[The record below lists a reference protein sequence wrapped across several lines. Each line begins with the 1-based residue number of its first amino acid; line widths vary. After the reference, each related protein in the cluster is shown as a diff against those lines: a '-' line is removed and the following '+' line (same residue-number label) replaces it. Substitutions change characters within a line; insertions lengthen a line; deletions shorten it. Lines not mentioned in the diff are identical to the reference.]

1 MDSKRLKVDTRF
13 QSQLKKV
20 FDEYIILKDALIK
33 DNTKTSTKASSMIL
47 KNLASINMK
56 LIKGDDRTSWMQLS
70 EQLKNHTRSLNST
83 TDIKKQRSHFKP
95 LSANLIMAVEKF
107 GINQQ
112 VYSQFCPMA
121 DGNKGGSWLSL
132 EDKVLNPYY
141 GDAMLTCGEV
151 TKTIK

>member
-1 MDSKRLKVDTRF
+1 
-13 QSQLKKV
+13 LKKV
-20 FDEYIILKDALIK
+20 FDQYIILKDALIK
-33 DNTKTSTKASSMIL
+33 DDVYIAARASSMML
-47 KNLASINMK
+47 KNLAFVDMK
-56 LIKGDDRTSWMQLS
+56 LVKGDAHTSWMQLS
-70 EQLKNHTRSLNST
+70 EQLKKYTRSLNST
-83 TDIKKQRSHFKP
+83 TDIKKQRNHFKP
-95 LSANLIMAVEKF
+95 LSASLIMAVEKF